1 MAVLP
6 TLHYPQCWHWFWS
19 APGVHLQLHG
29 LSHTINHTL
38 TLHYDLKRTVEE
50 VLSGDNESCW
60 RAVLPAPRLRNVTR
74 VLLWCKA
81 KAHGEGQSLLA
92 HKTRLLCF
100 LSHFQWCNVKS
111 ARKLSIKTLAE
122 GMRQSLFITYSL
134 SMKAMTRSVWL
145 SKQQLRDI
153 RADEASVQTEMT
165 TFWQKPDDRPF
176 SWQVLSQ
183 PRTTALTDSGS
194 AEMLSLCLSSWGMFH
209 TDPKPAACGSSWLLH
224 VEERS
229 APSYPAEE
237 MLKYI
242 SLKYSMVISFGCP
255 RSCFGNHRMV

>member
-1 MAVLP
+1 MP
-6 TLHYPQCWHWFWS
+6 TLVLKCPRGTPAITRAQPHHKSHSDFTLRPTEDSGES
-19 APGVHLQLHG
+19 ALWWQWILLESSSPCSEVKECYAGASLMQSQSSQQG
-29 LSHTINHTL
+29 TI
-38 TLHYDLKRTVEE
+38 
-50 VLSGDNESCW
+50 
-60 RAVLPAPRLRNVTR
+60 APRS
-74 VLLWCKA
+74 KM
-81 KAHGEGQSLLA
+81 
-92 HKTRLLCF
+92 RLLCF

-111 ARKLSIKTLAE
+111 AGKLSIKTLAE
-122 GMRQSLFITYSL
+122 GMCQSLFITYSL
-134 SMKAMTRSVWL
+134 SMRAMTRSVWL

-165 TFWQKPDDRPF
+165 TFWQLKTRWSSF
-176 SWQVLSQ
+176 LLTSTV
-183 PRTTALTDSGS
+183 TTLNYSS
-194 AEMLSLCLSSWGMFH
+194 HWFRLHWNVSLCLSSWGMFH

-242 SLKYSMVISFGCP
+242 SLKYSMVIVSFGCP